1 MLRSAT
7 LALAIALGSAGLVR
21 AQPADPLP
29 SWRDGAAKRAILT
42 FVARV
47 SSEGSPSFVDPADR
61 IATFDNDGT
70 LWAEQPL
77 YVQLL
82 FAIDRVRAL
91 APQHPEWREQE
102 PFASLL
108 RGDIQS
114 ALAGG
119 ERAVVAIVM
128 ASHAGMTTEEFDSV
142 VKQWIATA
150 RNPVTGRSIAAMT
163 YQPML
168 ELLTFLRA
176 HRFKT
181 FIVSGGGVEFMRAW
195 SEALYGIPPEQVIGS
210 SIRTRFEI
218 REGRAVL
225 VRLPEI
231 NLVDDKEAKPI
242 AIQDKIGRRPLA
254 AFGNSDGDL
263 PMLQWTTSGTG
274 PRFGLLVHH
283 TDGVRE
289 WAYDRTSSIGRLDQG
304 LEAARRHGW
313 TVVDIRRDWR
323 TVYPAL
329 PLR

>member
-1 MLRSAT
+1 MLFRS
-7 LALAIALGSAGLVR
+7 
-21 AQPADPLP
+21 
-29 SWRDGAAKRAILT
+29 
-42 FVARV
+42 
-47 SSEGSPSFVDPADR
+47 
-61 IATFDNDGT
+61 
-70 LWAEQPL
+70 
-77 YVQLL
+77 
-82 FAIDRVRAL
+82 
-91 APQHPEWREQE
+91 REQE

-108 RGDIQS
+108 RGDIQG

-150 RNPVTGRSIAAMT
+150 RNPVTGRPIAAMT

-329 PLR
+329 PPR